1 MDGEIR
7 LRIVDGPQAGREFVF
22 DAHDTFVF
30 GRAPDCHCSVPDD
43 RYISARH
50 FLVEVNPPDA
60 VIRDLGSKNGTRVN
74 GVLTGQRA
82 RGEAPDAA
90 AARSQVVALI
100 DGDRIKAG
108 VTEFQVRV
116 KRPTPAPEPARRAPA
131 PPEHEPG
138 LMTGVLAAVA
148 RNIGA
153 GPLPAIP
160 GFKVEKKLK
169 EGGMGQVLL
178 ARRQE
183 DGKAMV
189 LKVIKPQAGSVT
201 DRQKKLFQREM
212 ALSIELRVDGG
223 HRNIA
228 HFDKSGI
235 ADDIFYF
242 AMEYYPD
249 GSVWDL
255 MQQGGGRLPPRQA
268 VELAAQALEG
278 LAFAHAKGVVHRD
291 IKPENILLAKEDG
304 GWVAKVADFGLA
316 KNFIMAGMSGMTST
330 GSMGSGTPEYMPLEQ
345 LMQYRDSRPV
355 SDIFSLGASLYNML
369 TGKYVYDMG
378 ADAVV
383 AVMNGR
389 VVPVRQR
396 GVALPRALTEVV
408 DKAVAVQ
415 AAERYQTA
423 DAFRAALL
431 AAAPA
436 P

>member
-1 MDGEIR
+1 MDVEVR

-74 GVLTGQRA
+74 GVVSGQRA
-82 RGEAPDAA
+82 RGEAQDAA
-90 AARSQVVALI
+90 AARSLVVALK

-108 VTEFQVRV
+108 VSEFQVSIR
-116 KRPTPAPEPARRAPA
+116 RPQPAAAPA
-131 PPEHEPG
+131 VEPVVKPAAKPG
-138 LMTGVLAAVA
+138 LVTGFFAAVA
-148 RNIGA
+148 KNIGA

-160 GFKVEKKLK
+160 GFRVEKKLK

-178 ARRQE
+178 AKRQE
-183 DGKAMV
+183 DGRTMV

-212 ALSIELRVDGG
+212 ALSIELRMDGG

-228 HFDKSGI
+228 HFDNSGI

-268 VELAAQALEG
+268 VDLAAQALQG

-304 GWVAKVADFGLA
+304 RWVAKLADFGLA

-355 SDIFSLGASLYNML
+355 SDLFSLGASLYNML
-369 TGKYVYDMG
+369 TGKYVYDLG

-389 VVPVRQR
+389 VVPVRER
-396 GVALPRALTEVV
+396 DVALPRALAEVI
-408 DKAVAVQ
+408 DKAVAVK

-431 AAAPA
+431 AASP